1 MSWMSTRRRF
11 AAEGGFT
18 VIEASIAMLLVAL
31 LFTTL
36 SAGLISGLR
45 ASRDAR
51 LFQQA
56 TSIGEEAVEGARNL
70 QYDTLIMQTSDLAGD
85 PRIESGPRFDPD
97 EAGPLVTEPVVTSES
112 GGSIVP
118 HIINCPDDPQPE
130 CNQSLGNT
138 PFTISRYVTWV
149 DDAIQGGP
157 AQSYKRVV
165 VIIEWQ
171 IGSETNSYVTSAFIA
186 LARRGLPVPKFELT
200 PEAQTVQVEQG
211 NLVVF
216 PHTIRNFGIT
226 DTYDLEMT
234 TNPRGWVINY
244 YKDEGQI
251 GTFEPVVDSLLLDT
265 NSTGKP
271 DTGSVGTDETTYFLA
286 VFVLGPTETIGT
298 VDMTLTAT
306 SGANNSIT
314 HTSTDTVIVGF
325 AGLTLNL
332 HNNPTPPTGNTTAQK
347 PMAMNLTPVSATT
360 LYTYSTDYYNNEP
373 GRYIEQRNTDHNEDL
388 KVRMANWVYQVPNP
402 DTLFNGTVE
411 LTLWVARK
419 DLSCTGGPVHIR
431 AFLRTKATDVTD
443 TGNELTSGDG
453 VMVPVGVGSCPFQQI
468 TITMTPINVTLAA
481 NTWLEL
487 KVTNRQTSGD
497 AALIAYDTLD
507 YRSTIK
513 LPQVST

>member
-1 MSWMSTRRRF
+1 MNRISTRRPL
-11 AAEGGFT
+11 AEEGGFT
-18 VIEASIAMLLVAL
+18 LIEASVAMLLVAL
-31 LFTTL
+31 MFTAL
-36 SAGLISGLR
+36 SVGLTGGLR
-45 ASRDAR
+45 AVRDAR
-51 LFQQA
+51 LYQQA
-56 TSIGEEAVEGARNL
+56 TSIGEEAIEAARDL
-70 QYDTLIMQTSDLAGD
+70 QYDTLVMVTSDLGGD
-85 PRIESGPRFDPD
+85 PRIEPGPNFDPD
-97 EAGPLVTEPVVTSES
+97 GSGALAAEPVVVSSS

-118 HIINCPDDPQPE
+118 HIITCPGPHPSCSE
-130 CNQSLGNT
+130 SLGNT

-149 DDAIQGGP
+149 DDADQGGP
-157 AQSYKRVV
+157 AQSYKRMV

-171 IGSETNSYVTSAFIA
+171 IGGRTNSYVTSSFIA

-216 PHTIRNFGIT
+216 PHTIRNFGIV

-234 TNPRGWVINY
+234 TNPRGWVINF

-271 DTGSVGTDETTYFLA
+271 DTGSVNTDETTHFLA
-286 VFVLGPTETIGT
+286 VFVLGPTETPGP

-306 SGANNSIT
+306 SGANNSVT

-332 HNNPTPPTGNTTAQK
+332 HNNPTPPTGDTLAQK

-360 LYTYSTDYYNNEP
+360 LYKYSTDYYNNQP
-373 GRYIEQRNTDHNEDL
+373 GRYIEQRNTDHNEAL

-411 LTLWVARK
+411 LKLWVARK

-431 AFLRTKATDVTD
+431 AFLRTKATDVSD
-443 TGNELTSGDG
+443 TPGNELTSGDG
-453 VMVPVGVGSCPFQQI
+453 VMVPVGVGSCPFQEI
-468 TITMTPINVTLAA
+468 TITMTLTNVTLAA

-497 AALIAYDTLD
+497 AALIAYDTND